1 MSEAV
6 REMSRQEMIDEMN
19 RLREKVEKYRTAF
32 ESAKQEKDAAICAK
46 MAEIADLNAELEKIR
61 YLMQHVND
69 VMYFVFGIKN
79 ATARSPEDLK
89 AKCQCVVDEKEKA
102 LKQIEHDQV
111 KIAELINEIDCK
123 RSEIMPEEPI
133 KVADCLIHAKGTREA
148 NILQRVFGGSR
159 RYESYDIYS
168 VSDLKEI
175 AEHLLAYCKN
185 CEVSEDDC

>member
-19 RLREKVEKYRTAF
+19 RLREKLESYKTAF
-32 ESAKQEKDAAICAK
+32 ESAKTERDKIICEKA
-46 MAEIADLNAELEKIR
+46 AEISRLR
-61 YLMQHVND
+61 
-69 VMYFVFGIKN
+69 
-79 ATARSPEDLK
+79 
-89 AKCQCVVDEKEKA
+89 DESEKA
-102 LKQIEHDQV
+102 LKQIEHDQI

-123 RSEIMPEEPI
+123 RSEIMPDEPI
-133 KVADCLIHAKGTREA
+133 KVADCLIHAKGTREV
-148 NILQRVFGGSR
+148 NVLQRIFGGNR

-185 CEVSEDDC
+185 CEVTENDC